1 MFFRGGALR
10 VSFPAAAGSR
20 LVSSLPA
27 GSAVGEA
34 EVGVSVT
41 GRDGGP
47 GGRRRRG
54 DVGQRRLRAGPEGE
68 GEAQAAAAAISAGP
82 KRRGRA
88 R

>member
-68 GEAQAAAAAISAGP
+68 GEAQAAAISAGP

>member
-1 MFFRGGALR
+1 M
-10 VSFPAAAGSR
+10 
-20 LVSSLPA
+20 SSLPA

-41 GRDGGP
+41 GRHGGP